1 MGKKVKKLVKK
12 ATKFVRKIDPLMG
25 GDVVLDAVGLPS
37 VFGEEHGFAT
47 KADREAKLLAQQQGR
62 EDASLASTLQ
72 QQRDEQAD
80 LTTENVADIRSGD
93 AASSSRKRQLSKQR
107 SRSLSAQLGIG

>member
-12 ATKFVRKIDPLMG
+12 ATKFVGAPVDA
-25 GDVVLDAVGLPS
+25 VLGAVGLPS
-37 VFGEEHGFAT
+37 VFGGDT
-47 KADREAKLLAQQQGR
+47 KADKLLAEQQRR